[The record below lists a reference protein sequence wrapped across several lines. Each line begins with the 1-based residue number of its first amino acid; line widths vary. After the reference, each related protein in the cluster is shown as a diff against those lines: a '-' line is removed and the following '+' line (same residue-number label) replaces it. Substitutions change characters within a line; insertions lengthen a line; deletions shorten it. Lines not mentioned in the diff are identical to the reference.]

1 MYALNRNIT
10 PVNPNPSRLLKSP
23 RHPTLGV
30 GTNFAA
36 IAPLN
41 TNLHYCSQ
49 KIHSFK
55 NRGAVSSLD
64 SSHFAEI
71 KNKYIQTIK
80 NSIDFLTNI

>member
-41 TNLHYCSQ
+41 TNLQ
-49 KIHSFK
+49 LI
-55 NRGAVSSLD
+55 
-64 SSHFAEI
+64 
-71 KNKYIQTIK
+71 
-80 NSIDFLTNI
+80 NSFLTHSKTVK